1 MGLSAKQVAAIVASI
16 IAVAAVSRYHDQ
28 WRKYFS
34 AVEKFQGSPGPF
46 GPGVSPQVVGLIF
59 MAIAFV
65 VASAILIWSR
75 WMATPKAGVLGN
87 MSNVHP
93 MNPPYEGT
101 PPNNG
106 RNRSNSE
113 NSGGNRNRSNS
124 GNNGRNRS
132 NSVANVGEGG
142 NSARKNK
149 N

>member
-1 MGLSAKQVAAIVASI
+1 MGLSIKQVAAIVVSI
-16 IAVAAVSRYHDQ
+16 IAVAAVSLYHKQ

-46 GPGVSPQVVGLIF
+46 GPGVSPQAVGLIF

-65 VASAILIWSR
+65 VASGLLIWSR
-75 WMATPKAGVLGN
+75 WMATPKSGVFGN

-93 MNPPYEGT
+93 MNPPYEET
-101 PPNNG
+101 LPNNG
-106 RNRSNSE
+106 RSRSNSE
-113 NSGGNRNRSNS
+113 ANASNRSNS
-124 GNNGRNRS
+124 GNNGRSRS